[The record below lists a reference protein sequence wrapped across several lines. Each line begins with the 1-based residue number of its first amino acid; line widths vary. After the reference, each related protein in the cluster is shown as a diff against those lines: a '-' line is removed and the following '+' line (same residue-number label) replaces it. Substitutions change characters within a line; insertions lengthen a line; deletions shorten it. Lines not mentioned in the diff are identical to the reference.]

1 LLAKLFLLL
10 AIPLF
15 AQRYHF
21 ACEQCHTVIPELN
34 NFGKA
39 FLAAGLQ
46 LPLPKHGTTGV
57 ALRYQLGYQVDPV
70 NSRRYTTGG
79 VLLTNWD
86 IGAVSA
92 FVHYNLG
99 AQGGPAGLYLGFLTN
114 YNAHTQ
120 TLYTGG
126 LFELPLWQSPG
137 QRLDDLQQ
145 YGYYGAHVGLNDLT
159 LASPRWGGQYQRT
172 IGSTVIDAVLD
183 FGEFKGAP
191 YGGVPVPTGATTS
204 AETPEIS
211 LWARTPIGNS
221 FSVGAQAMEGTRNIV
236 LVGKAPFN
244 DPYTRTGV
252 DGAWEDGRF
261 QLQGEQ
267 WWGRDFDADGFGT
280 LIGSAGGYVRA
291 KYYIGEGDHAY
302 FAVRYDAYDNPIITR
317 DVTYYGAV
325 MIFQRARIV
334 FQQVQTIGSTG
345 SFGGALTLAIP
356 SPLKM

>member
-1 LLAKLFLLL
+1 LSKIMLLL

-34 NFGKA
+34 AFGRA
-39 FLAAGLQ
+39 FLARGLQ
-46 LPLPKHGTTGV
+46 LPLPRHGTTGI
-57 ALRYQLGYQVDPV
+57 ALRYQLEYQVNPV
-70 NSRRYTTGG
+70 NSRRWTPGG
-79 VLLTNWD
+79 ILLTNWD

-99 AQGGPAGLYLGFLTN
+99 AQGGPAGLYLGFLTT

-159 LASPRWGGQYQRT
+159 LASPRWGGMWQRT
-172 IGSTVIDAVLD
+172 IGSTVVDAVVST
-183 FGEFKGAP
+183 GEFKGAP
-191 YGGVPVPTGATTS
+191 YGGAPVPTGATTS
-204 AETPEIS
+204 AEAPEIS
-211 LWARTPIGNS
+211 LWGRAPLGDN
-221 FSVGAQAMEGTRNIV
+221 FWFGAQAMEGTRSIV
-236 LVGKAPFN
+236 LVGKEPFN
-244 DPYTRTGV
+244 DPYDRAGL
-252 DGAWEDGRF
+252 DAAWEEGRM

-267 WWGRDFDADGFGT
+267 WWGRDFNADGFGT
-280 LIGSAGGYVRA
+280 LIGSSGGYVRL
-291 KYYIGEGDHAY
+291 KYYIGDGDHAY
-302 FAVRYDAYDNPIITR
+302 VGVRYDAYQNPIITR
-317 DVTYYGAV
+317 DVVYYGAL
-325 MIFQRARIV
+325 MIFQRARIEL
-334 FQQVQTIGSTG
+334 QQVQTIGGTG

-356 SPLKM
+356 APLKM

>member
-1 LLAKLFLLL
+1 LLTKLFLLL

-21 ACEQCHTVIPELN
+21 ACGQCHTVIPELN

-39 FLAAGLQ
+39 FMNAGLQ
-46 LPLPKHGTTGV
+46 LPIPRHGTTGV
-57 ALRYQLGYQVDPV
+57 AIRYQLEYQVNPV
-70 NSRRYTTGG
+70 NSARFTPGG
-79 VLLTNWD
+79 ILLTNWD

-99 AQGGPAGLYLGFLTN
+99 AQGGPAGMYLGFLTS
-114 YNAHTQ
+114 YNKHTQ

-145 YGYYGAHVGLNDLT
+145 YGYYGAHVGLNDLP
-159 LASPRWGGQYQRT
+159 LSSPRWGAMYQRT
-172 IGSTVIDAVLD
+172 IGSTVVDAVMSL
-183 FGEFKGAP
+183 GEFKGAP
-191 YGGVPVPTGATTS
+191 YGGAPVPTGATTY
-204 AETPEIS
+204 AAVPEWS
-211 LWARTPIGNS
+211 LWGRAPIGDE
-221 FSVGAQAMEGTRNIV
+221 FTVGAQAMEGIRSIT
-236 LVGKAPFN
+236 LVGKKPFE
-244 DPYTRTGV
+244 DPYTRSGI
-252 DGAWEDGRF
+252 DGAWEYGRV

-280 LIGSAGGYVRA
+280 LIGSSGGYLRA
-291 KYYIGEGDHAY
+291 KYYIGDGDHAY
-302 FAVRYDAYDNPIITR
+302 LGIRYDAYQNPIITR
-317 DVTYYGAV
+317 DVTYYGGLLL
-325 MIFQRARIV
+325 FGRARIL